1 MPVSF
6 IAHTVIMVL
15 LSCKLQLVCFF
26 YVLHF
31 LLRSISIYQTT
42 DGKRDSHSL
51 LLKSSSVCTEKA
63 YCWSVAF
70 FFSPLY
76 QAELQEV
83 VGEEEAEDVSS
94 TSSAPAESSKG
105 ETPESPAAQVQYTL
119 LLPNLKLTPSTCLL
133 NGRFFCL
140 LPVTEKKGKPTCW
153 GFIKLAAY
161 LFIYF

>member
-1 MPVSF
+1 
-6 IAHTVIMVL
+6 MVF

-26 YVLHF
+26 F
-31 LLRSISIYQTT
+31 LCSALSASQYFHLSNNRWEAWLPLAASEIQ
-42 DGKRDSHSL
+42 L
-51 LLKSSSVCTEKA
+51 CVCTEKA

-119 LLPNLKLTPSTCLL
+119 LLPNLKLTPSTCLS
-133 NGRFFCL
+133 NGRFFYL
-140 LPVTEKKGKPTCW
+140 LPVTEKKGKGNILPVEV
-153 GFIKLAAY
+153 L
-161 LFIYF
+161 

>member
-6 IAHTVIMVL
+6 IAHTVIMVF

-26 YVLHF
+26 LCSALSASQYFHLSNNRWEAW
-31 LLRSISIYQTT
+31 LPLAASEIQ
-42 DGKRDSHSL
+42 L
-51 LLKSSSVCTEKA
+51 CVCTEKA

-119 LLPNLKLTPSTCLL
+119 LLPNLKLTPSTCLS
-133 NGRFFCL
+133 NGRFFYL
-140 LPVTEKKGKPTCW
+140 LPVTEKKGKGNILPVEV
-153 GFIKLAAY
+153 L
-161 LFIYF
+161 

>member
-1 MPVSF
+1 MF
-6 IAHTVIMVL
+6 
-15 LSCKLQLVCFF
+15 FF

-51 LLKSSSVCTEKA
+51 LLKSSSVCAQRKLT
-63 YCWSVAF
+63 VDRLHF

-105 ETPESPAAQVQYTL
+105 ETPESPAAQVQYTSA
-119 LLPNLKLTPSTCLL
+119 KLETDTI
-133 NGRFFCL
+133 NMFVKWEIFFAC
-140 LPVTEKKGKPTCW
+140 CQ
-153 GFIKLAAY
+153 
-161 LFIYF
+161 

>member
-26 YVLHF
+26 MFCTFCFAVFPFIKQQMESVTPTRCFWNPALCVH
-31 LLRSISIYQTT
+31 RE
-42 DGKRDSHSL
+42 SL
-51 LLKSSSVCTEKA
+51 LLIGCI
-63 YCWSVAF
+63 F
-70 FFSPLY
+70 FLPPY

-119 LLPNLKLTPSTCLL
+119 LLPNLKLTPSTCLS

-140 LPVTEKKGKPTCW
+140 LPVTEKKGKGNILPVEV
-153 GFIKLAAY
+153 L
-161 LFIYF
+161 